1 MSVPLAPLPAWA
13 APLRA
18 AVAAMDV
25 EAVRAACVAL
35 PIAPE
40 VCDELRG
47 VIVSGTLFEMDSDN
61 RATEAAAD
69 VYVLLLE
76 AWQKN
81 VACLFIEKL
90 PEYRDRKVIMSHR
103 AMSNEEPTC
112 LDVDMH
118 VAPTEQLKGEINEIK
133 TDVRRQT
140 IMAAIGGMAVNKYVT
155 GAANGE
161 GVYLY
166 KLLLPE
172 RTCYEE
178 LIIKAGGEV
187 VVIVGL
193 KEELDEKRKRV
204 ARDAM
209 AELDERR
216 LSLSTD
222 AYLVWSNAFGGLHC
236 GWQ

>member
-1 MSVPLAPLPAWA
+1 M
-13 APLRA
+13 
-18 AVAAMDV
+18 
-25 EAVRAACVAL
+25 
-35 PIAPE
+35 
-40 VCDELRG
+40 
-47 VIVSGTLFEMDSDN
+47 
-61 RATEAAAD
+61 
-69 VYVLLLE
+69 
-76 AWQKN
+76 
-81 VACLFIEKL
+81 
-90 PEYRDRKVIMSHR
+90 
-103 AMSNEEPTC
+103 
-112 LDVDMH
+112 
-118 VAPTEQLKGEINEIK
+118 
-133 TDVRRQT
+133 
-140 IMAAIGGMAVNKYVT
+140 T